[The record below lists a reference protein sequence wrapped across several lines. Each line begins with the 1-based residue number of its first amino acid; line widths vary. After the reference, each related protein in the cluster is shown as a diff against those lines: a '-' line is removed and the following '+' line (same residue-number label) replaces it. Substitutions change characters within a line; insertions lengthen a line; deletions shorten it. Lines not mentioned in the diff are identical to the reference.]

1 MHCHFEKLKEFLHL
15 KMTLVL
21 QKSSI
26 SQMSRLSS
34 KIAFIFQ
41 LVFHDGTFN
50 FEGLLLGIKNY
61 KTTSKPWYLHNAMLL
76 SQSRQ
81 HQCFGLG
88 IHYFFHTSI
97 LSYVNAIFEKVSYF
111 TMALQFPDFCNSLL
125 PKLPG
130 DIVQLLYPLCLN
142 LHFFLSIMKYR
153 TEQIHVFKTMV
164 KQKQDDN

>member
-1 MHCHFEKLKEFLHL
+1 
-15 KMTLVL
+15 
-21 QKSSI
+21 
-26 SQMSRLSS
+26 MSRLSS
-34 KIAFIFQ
+34 KVAVIFQ

-61 KTTSKPWYLHNAMLL
+61 KTATKARYLHNTMLL
-76 SQSRQ
+76 SIPSLDSIVLW
-81 HQCFGLG
+81 FGNTL
-88 IHYFFHTSI
+88 FFHTSI

-142 LHFFLSIMKYR
+142 LHFFSFDYEIPNR
-153 TEQIHVFKTMV
+153 TNTRRV
-164 KQKQDDN
+164 